1 MIDRRGEEV
10 ERGPYGNDIEA
21 QAGEG
26 GMADGSEED
35 RREEIRR
42 EEGVE
47 ADCGRACPVGRQGGG
62 GSGRRAIGVAEV
74 VVPQPRRLTSDRDVP
89 CRRTSSF
96 NLQQDRAHAR

>member
-21 QAGEG
+21 HAGEG
-26 GMADGSEED
+26 GIADDSEED
-35 RREEIRR
+35 LREEIRR

-62 GSGRRAIGVAEV
+62 GSGKRATDVAEV
-74 VVPQPRRLTSDRDVP
+74 VVAQPRRLIPERDGP
-89 CRRTSSF
+89 CRHTSSF